1 MKSSSKIM
9 FGLTT
14 FLGLIAVVYI
24 IATVMVRD
32 DAYLQ
37 GAEWAGI
44 VGLVLSAGLTA
55 MLGGY
60 IHITEKRTD
69 ILPEDWEE
77 AEVEDKAGVLGFF
90 SASSIWPFL
99 MSVAVLVLGLGV
111 IYLHWWLIVFG
122 AAFLVFTVLML
133 NMQYNIPQEKH

>member
-122 AAFLVFTVLML
+122 AAFLVFTAVML

>member
-1 MKSSSKIM
+1 M
-9 FGLTT
+9 
-14 FLGLIAVVYI
+14 
-24 IATVMVRD
+24 
-32 DAYLQ
+32 
-37 GAEWAGI
+37 
-44 VGLVLSAGLTA
+44 LSAGLTA

-122 AAFLVFTVLML
+122 AAFLVFTVVML

>member
-60 IHITEKRTD
+60 TPTTEKRTD

-122 AAFLVFTVLML
+122 AAFLVFTAVML

>member
-9 FGLTT
+9 YGLTT
-14 FLGLIAVVYI
+14 FLGLTAIVYI
-24 IATVMVRD
+24 VATVMVRD
-32 DAYLQ
+32 DASLH
-37 GAEWAGI
+37 GAEWVGI

-99 MSVAVLVLGLGV
+99 MSAAVLVLGLGV
-111 IYLHWWLIVFG
+111 IYLQWWLIVFG
-122 AAFLVFTVLML
+122 AAFLVFTVVML

>member
-122 AAFLVFTVLML
+122 AAFLVFTVVML

>member
-55 MLGGY
+55 MLGGLSL
-60 IHITEKRTD
+60 IHI
-69 ILPEDWEE
+69 
-77 AEVEDKAGVLGFF
+77 
-90 SASSIWPFL
+90 
-99 MSVAVLVLGLGV
+99 
-111 IYLHWWLIVFG
+111 
-122 AAFLVFTVLML
+122 
-133 NMQYNIPQEKH
+133 

>member
-44 VGLVLSAGLTA
+44 VGLVLSAGLPA

-122 AAFLVFTVLML
+122 AAFLVFTAVML